1 MAQPAAVR
9 PGGGGRTGQSAGL
22 MVIRVV
28 VGVFLLFQ
36 GFEKLSWLLDTGP
49 LTRQLA
55 GWLETATP
63 ASRWYLERLLP
74 ATPLFA
80 RFVPLGEIGAGLALI
95 VGFWTRLAAGL
106 AFLMVLNYQVADG
119 AVFRYSFVTL
129 PNALPVLG
137 ALLGLTI
144 GGGRLPLSV
153 SK

>member
-9 PGGGGRTGQSAGL
+9 PGGGGRSGQGAGL
-22 MVIRVV
+22 MLIRVA

-36 GFEKLSWLLDTGP
+36 GLEKLSWLLDAGP
-49 LTRQLA
+49 LAGRLA
-55 GWLETATP
+55 DWLKTATP

-80 RFVPLGEIGAGLALI
+80 RLVPLGEICAGVAL
-95 VGFWTRLAAGL
+95 VLGFWTRLVAGL
-106 AFLMVLNYQVADG
+106 AFLIVLNYQVADG
-119 AVFRYSFVTL
+119 AILRYSFVTQ

-137 ALLGLTI
+137 ALLGLAI
-144 GGGRLPLSV
+144 GGSRLPLSL